1 MSIFDLDTWQEIW
14 STLRRNKLRALL
26 TACGVFWGLFMLIIM
41 LGLGNGLENGT
52 RKQLTGLAAHA
63 VFVWGGRSSLPY
75 KGMQP
80 GRYPRFRDDD
90 VEAIRRIPGV
100 EHVAPRLQFGGWR
113 QGTNVVNGTKTAN
126 FGVMGDTHEYPL
138 VEPLIVSRGR
148 FINPTDMHEARK
160 VVIIGRQVE
169 SVLFEG
175 EEAIGKNLQVR
186 GVHFQVVGVIRSL
199 KGGEE
204 AERLESTV
212 FIPFATFQQA
222 FNQRDRVGWFSMTAR
237 PDADAAAVEDEVKKV
252 LRARHGL
259 HPDDSEAV
267 NSFNA
272 AEQYAKING
281 LFRGIE
287 IFVWFVGTLTLLAGV
302 LGVSNILLI
311 IVKERTREIGIR
323 KALGATPASIIS
335 LVIQEAVALTALSGY
350 AGLVAGVAVLELA
363 GRAVDKLEDA
373 PLTRPAVDLQTALV
387 AAAVLIVAG
396 LVAGIVPARH
406 ASAIHPVEAL
416 RAE

>member
-1 MSIFDLDTWQEIW
+1 MSIFDADTWQEIW
-14 STLRRNKLRALL
+14 TTLRRNKLRAAL
-26 TACGVFWGLFMLIIM
+26 TACGVFWGLFMLIVM

-52 RKQLTGLAAHA
+52 RKQLSGLAAHA

-75 KGMQP
+75 KGLQP

-90 VEAIRRIPGV
+90 VAAIRRVPGV
-100 EHVAPRLQFGGWR
+100 EYVSPRLQYGGWR
-113 QGTNVVNGTKTAN
+113 QGTDVVHGTKAAH

-138 VEPLIVSRGR
+138 VEPLVVSRGR
-148 FINPTDMHEARK
+148 FINERDMQQARK
-160 VVIIGRQVE
+160 VVVIGHQVE
-169 SVLFEG
+169 SVLFED
-175 EEAIGKNLQVR
+175 EDAIGEYLQVR

-204 AERLESTV
+204 GERLESTV
-212 FIPFATFQQA
+212 FIPFSTFQQA

-237 PDADAAAVEDEVKKV
+237 PDADAATVEQEVKKV

-272 AEQYAKING
+272 AEQYGRING
-281 LFRGIE
+281 LFRGIRS
-287 IFVWFVGTLTLLAGV
+287 FVWFVGTLTLLAGV

-323 KALGATPASIIS
+323 KALGATPASIIA
-335 LVIQEAVALTALSGY
+335 LVVEEAVALTALSGY
-350 AGLVAGVAVLELA
+350 AGLVAGIAVLELV
-363 GRAVDKLEDA
+363 GTAVAKLEDA
-373 PLTRPAVDLQTALV
+373 PLTRPHVSLEAALL
-387 AAAVLIVAG
+387 AAGVLIVAG

-406 ASAIHPVEAL
+406 AAAIHPVEAL